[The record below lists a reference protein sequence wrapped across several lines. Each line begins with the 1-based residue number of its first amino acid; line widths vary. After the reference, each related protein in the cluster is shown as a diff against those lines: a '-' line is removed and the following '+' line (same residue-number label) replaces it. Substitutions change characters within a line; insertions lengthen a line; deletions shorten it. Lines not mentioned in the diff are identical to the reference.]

1 MATQNILMML
11 LKNKKIAIIG
21 GGPGGLT
28 LARLLQL
35 KGADV
40 KVYER
45 DVNREVRVQ
54 GATLDLHTDS
64 GLKALDEAG
73 LMEAFKAN
81 YRPDNDK
88 LRVLD
93 EDLKIIY
100 DQHTEMTSVDFGHE
114 HFRPEIDRGPL
125 RDILLDSLKPDTVIW
140 NSHIISLE
148 SVDQSWKIIFQNGS
162 TAIADIV
169 IGADGANSKIRK
181 YVTPIKPFY
190 TGVTVL
196 IGNIPDSEKNAPTF
210 HGLLKGGKIM
220 ALGDS
225 KTISLSEKGDG
236 SLDFYIGYHKDENW
250 SVTSGIDFNDNT
262 QVLKWFKDEFAG
274 WNNNWHELFAT
285 KGVMFIPR
293 PLYCM
298 PLDQKW
304 DAQPNITIIGDA
316 AHLMPPYAGEGV
328 NMAMLDA
335 LQLSDSLSDNNFTSL
350 VSAIA
355 HYQEQMFARFAEM
368 GKITLDNTDAM
379 HSSEGKKSLLKII
392 GLA

>member
-1 MATQNILMML
+1 ML
-11 LKNKKIAIIG
+11 LKNKNIAIIG

-35 KGADV
+35 KGANV

-45 DVNREVRVQ
+45 DFNREVRVQ
-54 GATLDLHTDS
+54 GATLDLHAET
-64 GLKALDEAG
+64 GLKALDEAA
-73 LMEAFKAN
+73 LMDAFKAN

-93 EDLKIIY
+93 EDLNIIY
-100 DQHTEMTSVDFGHE
+100 DQHAEIDSVDFGHE

-125 RDILLDSLKPDTVIW
+125 RDILLDSLKPDTVVW

-148 SVDQSWKIIFQNGS
+148 SVDQSWKITFQNGS

-196 IGNIPDSEKNAPTF
+196 IGNIPFSEKNAPTL
-210 HGLLKGGKIM
+210 HELLKGGKVM
-220 ALGDS
+220 ALGAS

-250 SVTSGIDFNDNT
+250 SVTSGIDFNDNA
-262 QVLKWFKDEFAG
+262 QVLNWFKDEFAG
-274 WNNNWHELFAT
+274 WNSDWHELFAT
-285 KGVMFIPR
+285 EGVMFIPR

-298 PLDQKW
+298 PLDQTW

-335 LQLSDSLSDNNFTSL
+335 LQLSESLSDNRFTSL
-350 VSAIA
+350 RSAIA
-355 HYQEQMFARFAEM
+355 NYEKQMFVRFSEM

-379 HSSEGKKSLLKII
+379 HSSEGKESLLKII
-392 GLA
+392 GLAQNDDHSK